1 MSKEEERT
9 ESRRFGDGGRIR
21 EGGVLYVALVKEE
34 EMRERCAFRYA
45 EEEMMECRGTGE
57 EGRLGE
63 GARTTEALVK
73 EEESGRTEC
82 CGMGEEGKIQARVLC
97 LW

>member
-1 MSKEEERT
+1 MVLVMEAESERA
-9 ESRRFGDGGRIR
+9 EC
-21 EGGVLYVALVKEE
+21 LYVALVKEE
-34 EMRERCAFRYA
+34 EMRERSAFRYA
-45 EEEMMECRGTGE
+45 EGEMMECRGTGE

-63 GARTTEALVK
+63 GARTAEALVK

-82 CGMGEEGKIQARVLC
+82 CGMGEGKIQAGMLC

>member
-1 MSKEEERT
+1 MVLLVEEKQEEVLSFFFLMGRKTEWNVLDLSKEEERT
-9 ESRRFGDGGRIR
+9 ESRGFGDGGRIR

-57 EGRLGE
+57 E
-63 GARTTEALVK
+63 
-73 EEESGRTEC
+73 
-82 CGMGEEGKIQARVLC
+82 
-97 LW
+97 